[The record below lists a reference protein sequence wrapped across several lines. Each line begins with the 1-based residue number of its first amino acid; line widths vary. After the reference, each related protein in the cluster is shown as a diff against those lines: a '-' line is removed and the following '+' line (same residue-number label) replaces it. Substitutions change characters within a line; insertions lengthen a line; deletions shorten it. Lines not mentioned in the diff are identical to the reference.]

1 MLPNGTLAQLLH
13 DSTKISEYEPDWLT
27 RLTIA
32 TGVAEGLAF
41 LHHADYGM
49 VPGVVYRQSDVAPV
63 RKQREQSLS
72 ILDTS
77 RVFRMQQLQW
87 DVCVRSNL

>member
-13 DSTKISEYEPDWLT
+13 DSTKISEYEPDWPT
-27 RLTIA
+27 RVNIA

-41 LHHADYGM
+41 LHHADYDM

-63 RKQREQSLS
+63 MVPKEQSLL
-72 ILDTS
+72 ILDTC
-77 RVFRMQQLQW
+77 RVFRTQ
-87 DVCVRSNL
+87 